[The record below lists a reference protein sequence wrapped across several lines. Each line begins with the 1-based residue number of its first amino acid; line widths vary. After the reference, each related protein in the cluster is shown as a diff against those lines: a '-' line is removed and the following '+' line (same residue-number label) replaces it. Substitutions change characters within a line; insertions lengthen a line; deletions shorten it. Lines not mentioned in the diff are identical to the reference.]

1 MAIDHGPQVTCEA
14 LATAFADSRQ
24 PDGSYRQ
31 DNLFPLP
38 DRQGMK
44 GAITMTSIDPGNP
57 GTAYWFLDTLAVVHS
72 ATTPAVIEVTIPPGG
87 SPPQHIHD
95 DLDDS
100 SYLLDGMLAVRCGE
114 RTFRADAGAYLPMPR
129 GIPHTFRVIGDRP
142 ARMLLI
148 HGDESFVRLIRTL
161 GVPAGTR
168 TLPPVGMTPVPL
180 EELERAFAQ
189 VGVRVAGESM
199 TEQEAAAIAAATGG
213 AVPAAQRRTSPNCT
227 AALSNRRER
236 SSRGRARSVG
246 GAHPCDQW
254 DVRALV
260 SHLVSGN
267 LWAAELAA
275 GKSIEEVGTCLD
287 GDLLGTDPLGAYDAS
302 ASRRGRLRDAGRAHG
317 ALRGLLGPAPGAVYA
332 GHRFLDVLVHGW
344 DLAVASGQDARL
356 DPVLVGACRDL
367 VAPQGTRC
375 APADSSARK

>member
-1 MAIDHGPQVTCEA
+1 
-14 LATAFADSRQ
+14 
-24 PDGSYRQ
+24 
-31 DNLFPLP
+31 
-38 DRQGMK
+38 MK

-100 SYLLDGMLAVRCGE
+100 SYLLDGTLALRCGE

-129 GIPHTFRVIGDRP
+129 GIPHTFRVVGDQP

-148 HGDESFVRLIRTL
+148 HGDDSFVRLIRTL

-168 TLPPVGMTPVPL
+168 TLPVGMTPVPL

-199 TEQEAAAIAAATGG
+199 TESEAAAIAAGGG
-213 AVPAAQRRTSPNCT
+213 AVPAAAPDIAELHRRALESTGKILAGVGPGQW
-227 AALSNRRER
+227 AAPT
-236 SSRGRARSVG
+236 
-246 GAHPCDQW
+246 PCDQW

-302 ASRRGRLRDAGRAHG
+302 ATAAAAAFAMPG
-317 ALRGLLGPAPGAVYA
+317 ALTAPCAVSYGPVPGAVYA
-332 GHRFLDVLVHGW
+332 GHRILDVLVHGW

-356 DPVLVGACRDL
+356 DPVLVRACGDL
-367 VAPQGTRC
+367 AAPQADALRASGQFGQEVE
-375 APADSSARK
+375 PADAGDAQACLLAVLGRHG